1 MYNHYQSPG
10 LTNEIQRLI
19 TQLQQNE
26 RNAAN
31 TLHAIANQLQTLA
44 AAENQ
49 SNAMLQ
55 QLYSLTA
62 QLSFEASRHNPY
74 QPMQQPGMPSYETVR
89 SSVNPT
95 AYANVNNAN
104 ASYASSTPQAGNTA
118 AISHSLLQNQAT
130 SSSNAAAPDSV
141 LNQSFTQN

>member
-26 RNAAN
+26 RNTAN

-44 AAENQ
+44 ASENQ

-62 QLSFEASRHNPY
+62 QLSFEASRHNQY
-74 QPMQQPGMPSYETVR
+74 QPMQQPSMPNYETVR

-95 AYANVNNAN
+95 VYANVNNAN
-104 ASYASSTPQAGNTA
+104 ASYASSTPQGGNT
-118 AISHSLLQNQAT
+118 AISHSLLQNQTT
-130 SSSNAAAPDSV
+130 SSSNAAAQDSV